1 MVLRQTHSTVCVM
14 LRVPSH
20 LANNPQQSEEASHM
34 GGKANCKSHG
44 LHEVMESDEGYYK
57 LYTVSEK

>member
-1 MVLRQTHSTVCVM
+1 
-14 LRVPSH
+14 
-20 LANNPQQSEEASHM
+20 M